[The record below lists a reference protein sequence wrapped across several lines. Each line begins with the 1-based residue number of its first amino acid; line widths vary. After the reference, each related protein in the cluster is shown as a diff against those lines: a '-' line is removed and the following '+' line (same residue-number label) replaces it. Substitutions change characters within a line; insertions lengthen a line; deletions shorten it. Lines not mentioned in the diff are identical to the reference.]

1 MFLFTALLIVLL
13 FISVFIVVSGVVGG
27 AALILVFG
35 DVIVFALLVAFFV
48 KHLAK
53 K

>member
-1 MFLFTALLIVLL
+1 MFLFTALLIALL
-13 FISVFIVVSGVVGG
+13 FISVLVIVSGVVGG

-35 DVIVFALLVAFFV
+35 DVIVFALLVAFFI
-48 KHLAK
+48 KYLTK